1 MDENLSDQERLEEV
15 KKWWGENYQAIVA
28 GALLAVVI
36 VGGWRYWQ
44 YRTQSR
50 SQQASALFEQLG
62 TAVKQ
67 KDEATAAKLGAQLM
81 SDYGDT
87 PYAAQAALALAADD
101 ASSAKSA
108 DGVTKLE
115 WVMQH
120 SKDEGLQLLARLRAA
135 RLKLG
140 MGDAQ
145 AALAEISGTDP
156 EGFAPLYDE
165 VRGDAYAKLGKID
178 DARSAYKK
186 ALASWTDSLGDHS
199 QLDMKLNSL
208 PAAPSKS

>member
-87 PYAAQAALALAADD
+87 PYAAHAALALAADD
-101 ASSAKSA
+101 AGSAKSA